1 VSTGEYPESELP
13 RLPPGRHGLPREL
26 VAENQRDR
34 ITAAAIAAVAAH
46 GYDAATAS
54 EIIARAGVSS
64 RSFYDLFADKEACVL
79 DAQERICEHLL
90 ATMRAAGEGGA
101 EWPVLA
107 RERLRAMLEAFAA
120 NPDLVRFSLI
130 ALPSAGQPVAG
141 RYDELLGRLLA
152 TLTDGIE
159 AAPVK
164 RRPAPTA
171 ERGLLETML
180 LAVVEAV
187 AGGEEDQIE
196 ALLPQLTLLFLMPY
210 LGRPSA
216 VRAAGPAQTLSSSQ
230 AR

>member
-1 VSTGEYPESELP
+1 MSADEPPESDLP
-13 RLPPGRHGLPREL
+13 RLPPGRHGLPREF
-26 VAENQRDR
+26 VADNQRDR
-34 ITAAAIAAVAAH
+34 ITAATIATVAAH

-64 RSFYDLFADKEACVL
+64 RTFYDLFADKEACVL
-79 DAQERICEHLL
+79 GAQEQICEHLV
-90 ATMRAAGEGGA
+90 ATMGAVGNGGA

-107 RERLRAMLEAFAA
+107 RERLRAMLEVFAA

-130 ALPSAGQPVAG
+130 AVPSAGQPVAA

-152 TLTDGIE
+152 TLTDGID
-159 AAPVK
+159 AARVK
-164 RRPAPTA
+164 RRPQPTA

-180 LAVVEAV
+180 LAVIEAV
-187 AGGEEDQIE
+187 GSGEEDQIE

-216 VRAAGPAQTLSSSQ
+216 VRTAGPAQTLSSS
-230 AR
+230 